1 MKKKSRKSMFPNTI
15 LLTLT
20 ILSLT
25 FIISINTNNRIFKKE
40 PLLSIPKSINLQESA
55 SFYSYLDDDVIKKQ

>member
-1 MKKKSRKSMFPNTI
+1 MFPNTI

-40 PLLSIPKSINLQESA
+40 PLPSIIKNTNLQESA
-55 SFYSYLDDDVIKKQ
+55 SFYSYLDDDVIEKQ